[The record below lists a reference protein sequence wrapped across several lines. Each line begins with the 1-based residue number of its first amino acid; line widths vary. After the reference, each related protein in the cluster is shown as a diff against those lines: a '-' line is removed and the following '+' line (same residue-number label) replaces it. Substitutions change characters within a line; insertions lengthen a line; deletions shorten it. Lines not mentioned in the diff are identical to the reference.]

1 MVYQYFECLAQDEC
15 TIVKMCCV
23 IVKRIPR
30 GYSKFFY
37 VFADHRTCLMIF
49 GSESHDQNPDNDIK
63 LDDII
68 CKTTSL
74 NIERFQHDERG
85 KL

>member
-1 MVYQYFECLAQDEC
+1 MSAPCQNVLCHCQEDSQRC
-15 TIVKMCCV
+15 
-23 IVKRIPR
+23 
-30 GYSKFFY
+30 YSKFFY
-37 VFADHRTCLMIF
+37 VFADHRTCLIIF

-68 CKTTSL
+68 RKTTSL